1 MNIISDIKQNLLTI
15 SCVDPNTE
23 QVYAHIKKQ
32 WEGRF
37 SSFNAYWLD
46 MYACDFGNLADMLR
60 EEAEKTGLP
69 WDFSMAYQ
77 LSVFFD
83 MRSPLN
89 ETHLDAIASFY
100 KGFDSDFQASIQY
113 LMFYCYV
120 GRYNG
125 SNDVPQVKENIQLLL
140 DRFDDAR
147 LCLVGETK
155 PGADQ
160 GACWIPVMAFMDV
173 LRRAPEVMEDYA
185 LNQRVGYLQYRFYQ
199 EALRAQ
205 QEQKHKKLSC
215 KLREESIGQI
225 RHRVE
230 SQLEALDERIRQD
243 YNIIAA
249 YQPIHPGLQV
259 TRGFSSWLKRLCGD
273 SFETAAKASRYAI
286 EHTARRIKNEIDA
299 YYDMTEEQADA
310 LFEKMIEDIGLQS
323 LSNGTVAKELEFQEE
338 PRTKNESIMLNDS
351 EDNEENIQ
359 SYLNTCIENA
369 RNVGHIRYRRAL
381 QAACAKHARSH
392 DYAQQLLKDRK
403 DFFETSEYLRR
414 LPDFDS
420 FCRDSVELEKFL
432 LGHVRLQGRGSSI
445 QICLYEGEDEQIS
458 QRLDSA
464 SRNGSDLD
472 RRVFACQIPKGF
484 NPTRT
489 EIPAMMLKF
498 ALTVT
503 DSPLKKEGQ

>member
-15 SCVDPNTE
+15 SCIDPSAE
-23 QVYAHIKKQ
+23 PVYSHIKRQ

-37 SSFNAYWLD
+37 ASFNTYWLD
-46 MYACDFGNLADMLR
+46 MYACDSGNLTDMLQN
-60 EEAEKTGLP
+60 EADKTGLP
-69 WDFSMAYQ
+69 WDFTMAYQ

-83 MRSPLN
+83 LSAPLN
-89 ETHLDAIASFY
+89 EAHLDAISSFY
-100 KGFDSDFQASIQY
+100 KNFDTNFRASIQY

-147 LCLVGETK
+147 LCLVGE
-155 PGADQ
+155 PRGGADQ

-173 LRRAPEVMEDYA
+173 LRREPDVMANYA
-185 LNQRVGYLQYRFYQ
+185 LNQRIGYLQYRLYQ

-215 KLREESIGQI
+215 KLREESAGQI

-230 SQLEALDERIRQD
+230 SQLEALDDQIRQD

-249 YQPIHPGLQV
+249 YQPVHPGLQV
-259 TRGFSSWLKRLCGD
+259 SKRLSGWFKRLCGD
-273 SFETAAKASRYAI
+273 GFETAAQASRYAI
-286 EHTARRIKNEIDA
+286 ELTAKRLKREVGA
-299 YYDMTEEQADA
+299 YYDLTREQADA
-310 LFEKMIEDIGLQS
+310 LFEKMIEDIGLQA
-323 LSNGTVAKELEFQEE
+323 LSSGTVAKELEFQEE
-338 PRTKNESIMLNDS
+338 LRTKRESIMLNDS

-359 SYLNTCIENA
+359 SYLNTCFENA
-369 RNVGHIRYRRAL
+369 RNAGHIRYRTAL
-381 QAACAKHARSH
+381 QDACAKHAQSH
-392 DYAQQLLKDRK
+392 NYEQLLLKARR
-403 DFFETSEYLRR
+403 DFDETSEYLRR
-414 LPDFDS
+414 LPDFNS
-420 FCRDSVELEKFL
+420 FCRDSVALEKHL

-458 QRLDSA
+458 QKLDAAA
-464 SRNGSDLD
+464 SEGSNLE
-472 RRVFACQIPKGF
+472 RRVIACQIPKGY

-489 EIPAMMLKF
+489 EIPAMMLKL
-498 ALTVT
+498 AMTVT
-503 DSPLKKEGQ
+503 ATPPKKEGQ